1 MSGDP
6 ILGGAT
12 SHAKPEVKQKVG
24 VKVRA
29 SLRGSCAPSSC
40 GLAVVLGYDS
50 GLLVGPS
57 PTAWTLGWADFSFP
71 EALSPHWEG
80 PPSLLGLQA
89 LNSR

>member
-29 SLRGSCAPSSC
+29 SLRGSCPLSSC
-40 GLAVVLGYDS
+40 GPEALGCDP
-50 GLLVGPS
+50 GLPVGPS

-71 EALSPHWEG
+71 KAPSPHWEG
-80 PPSLLGLQA
+80 PPSLLGLLA
-89 LNSR
+89 LSSR